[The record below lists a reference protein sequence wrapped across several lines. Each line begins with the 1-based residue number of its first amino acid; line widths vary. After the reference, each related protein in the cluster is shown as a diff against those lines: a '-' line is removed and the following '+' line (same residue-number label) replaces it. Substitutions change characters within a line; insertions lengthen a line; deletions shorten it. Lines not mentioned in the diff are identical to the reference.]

1 MSDEEKGIED
11 SEQEES
17 PKTEEIDIEIEPT
30 KPTGGSR
37 GVWFVIVL
45 IIILAAL
52 AWYALWAKKQADLRA
67 LQEKQARV
75 QQYRMQERQIGKQLN
90 QELQSLDASNVSA
103 AIAGLEK
110 ASTQLRTLASNA
122 SSNDD
127 ADEAARIQLAAKE
140 ASNALSE
147 LEQKQKELVE
157 LTREKLTSL
166 QRKLGVSPQEAP
178 KSAEEEAQ
186 KQSKETEVKEETK
199 KTGERPPKPPPPRPR
214 PPIPA
219 PR

>member
-1 MSDEEKGIED
+1 MSDDEKGMEGG
-11 SEQEES
+11 EQEES
-17 PKTEEIDIEIEPT
+17 PETEDIDIEIEPP
-30 KPTGGSR
+30 KSTGGSR

-52 AWYALWAKKQADLRA
+52 AWYAL
-67 LQEKQARV
+67 QEKQARV

-90 QELQSLDASNVSA
+90 QGLENLEASNVSA

-110 ASTQLRTLASNA
+110 ASTQLRTLASKA

-127 ADEAARIQLAAKE
+127 SEEAARIQLTLNETNK
-140 ASNALSE
+140 ALTE
-147 LEQKQKELVE
+147 LKQKQNELAE

-166 QRKLGVSPQEAP
+166 QRKLGVSPQKAPKSIEEAP
-178 KSAEEEAQ
+178 KESE
-186 KQSKETEVKEETK
+186 ETEAKEETE
-199 KTGERPPKPPPPRPR
+199 KTEEGPPKLTPPR

>member
-1 MSDEEKGIED
+1 MSDDEKGMEGG
-11 SEQEES
+11 EQEES
-17 PKTEEIDIEIEPT
+17 PETEEIDIEIEPT

-45 IIILAAL
+45 IIILAGL
-52 AWYALWAKKQADLRA
+52 AWYALWAKQQADRQA
-67 LQEKQARV
+67 LEAKQDRV

-90 QELQSLDASNVSA
+90 KALESLKAGNVSA
-103 AIAGLEK
+103 AIEGLDK
-110 ASTQLRTLASNA
+110 ATTQLRTLASKA

-127 ADEAARIQLAAKE
+127 SEEAGGIQLTLNQTKK
-140 ASNALSE
+140 ALTE
-147 LEQKQKELVE
+147 LEEKQNELAE

-166 QRKLGVSPQEAP
+166 QRKLGVTPQETP
-178 KSAEEEAQ
+178 KSIEEAPEE
-186 KQSKETEVKEETK
+186 SEETEAKEETK
-199 KTGERPPKPPPPRPR
+199 KPEAGPPIPTPPRPG

>member
-1 MSDEEKGIED
+1 MSDDEKGMEGG
-11 SEQEES
+11 EQEES
-17 PKTEEIDIEIEPT
+17 PETEDIDIEIEPP
-30 KPTGGSR
+30 KSTGGSR

-90 QELQSLDASNVSA
+90 QGLENLEASNVSA

-110 ASTQLRTLASNA
+110 ASTQLRTLASKA

-127 ADEAARIQLAAKE
+127 SEEAARIQLTLNETNK
-140 ASNALSE
+140 ALTE
-147 LEQKQKELVE
+147 LKQKQNELAE

-166 QRKLGVSPQEAP
+166 QRKLGVSPQKAPKSIEEAP
-178 KSAEEEAQ
+178 KESE
-186 KQSKETEVKEETK
+186 ETEAKEETE
-199 KTGERPPKPPPPRPR
+199 KTEEGPPKLTPPR

>member
-1 MSDEEKGIED
+1 MSDDEKGMEG

-17 PKTEEIDIEIEPT
+17 PETEDIDIEIEPP
-30 KPTGGSR
+30 KSTGGSR

-90 QELQSLDASNVSA
+90 QGLENLEASNVSA

-110 ASTQLRTLASNA
+110 ASTQLRTLASKA

-127 ADEAARIQLAAKE
+127 SEEAARIQLTLNETNK
-140 ASNALSE
+140 ALTE
-147 LEQKQKELVE
+147 LKQKQNELAE

-166 QRKLGVSPQEAP
+166 QRKLGVSPQKAPKSIEEAP
-178 KSAEEEAQ
+178 KESE
-186 KQSKETEVKEETK
+186 ETEAKEETE
-199 KTGERPPKPPPPRPR
+199 KTEEGPPKLTPPR

>member
-1 MSDEEKGIED
+1 MSDDEKGMEGG
-11 SEQEES
+11 EQEES
-17 PKTEEIDIEIEPT
+17 PETEDIDIEIEPT
-30 KPTGGSR
+30 KSTGGSR
-37 GVWFVIVL
+37 GVWFVILL

-52 AWYALWAKKQADLRA
+52 AWYALWAKQQADLQA
-67 LQEKQARV
+67 LQEKEARV
-75 QQYRMQERQIGKQLN
+75 QQYRMQELQIGKQLN
-90 QELQSLDASNVSA
+90 KALESLEAGNVSA

-110 ASTQLRTLASNA
+110 ATTQLRTLASKA

-127 ADEAARIQLAAKE
+127 SEEAARIQLTLNETKK
-140 ASNALSE
+140 ALTE
-147 LEQKQKELVE
+147 LEEKQNELAE

-178 KSAEEEAQ
+178 KSTEEAPEE
-186 KQSKETEVKEETK
+186 SEETEAKEETK
-199 KTGERPPKPPPPRPR
+199 KPEAGPPIPTPPGPG

>member
-1 MSDEEKGIED
+1 MSDEEKGIEGD
-11 SEQEES
+11 GQEES
-17 PKTEEIDIEIEPT
+17 PETEEIDIEIEPS

-52 AWYALWAKKQADLRA
+52 AWYALWAKQQAEQRA
-67 LQEKQARV
+67 LQEKQTRL
-75 QQYRMQERQIGKQLN
+75 QQYQMQERQIGKQLN
-90 QELQSLDASNVSA
+90 KGLESLDAGNASA
-103 AIAGLEK
+103 AIKALEK
-110 ASTQLRTLASNA
+110 ATTQLRILASKA

-127 ADEAARIQLAAKE
+127 SEEAALMQLTVTETK
-140 ASNALSE
+140 NALTE
-147 LEQKQKELVE
+147 LEQKQNDLAE

-178 KSAEEEAQ
+178 KSTEEVP
-186 KQSKETEVKEETK
+186 KEGEKTEVKEETE
-199 KTGERPPKPPPPRPR
+199 KTEGGPPKLTPR
-214 PPIPA
+214 PPGSPIPV

>member
-1 MSDEEKGIED
+1 MSDDEKGMEGG
-11 SEQEES
+11 EQEES
-17 PKTEEIDIEIEPT
+17 PETEDIDIEIEPT
-30 KPTGGSR
+30 KSTGGSR
-37 GVWFVIVL
+37 GVWFVILL

-52 AWYALWAKKQADLRA
+52 AWYALWAKQQADLQA
-67 LQEKQARV
+67 LQEKEARV
-75 QQYRMQERQIGKQLN
+75 QQYRMQELQIGKQLN
-90 QELQSLDASNVSA
+90 KALESLEAGNVSA

-110 ASTQLRTLASNA
+110 ATTQLRTLASKA

-127 ADEAARIQLAAKE
+127 SEEAARIQLTLNETKK
-140 ASNALSE
+140 ALTE
-147 LEQKQKELVE
+147 LEEKQNELAE

-178 KSAEEEAQ
+178 KSTEKAPRE
-186 KQSKETEVKEETK
+186 SKETEAKEETEQ
-199 KTGERPPKPPPPRPR
+199 TEGGPPKPIPPKPG